1 MLTLNKSQMF
11 SVLIVDLET
20 VDFLDEQNIVDFETF
35 FDYCEEP
42 NISFLSKE
50 FFVFGYK

>member
-1 MLTLNKSQMF
+1 MF

-35 FDYCEEP
+35 FDYCVEQ
-42 NISFLSKE
+42 NISFLFKD
-50 FFVFGYK
+50 FFLLGYK

>member
-1 MLTLNKSQMF
+1 MF

-42 NISFLSKE
+42 NMSFLFEDFFYLVTSK
-50 FFVFGYK
+50 